1 MSVKKLTRRDFL
13 RIAGISTAALVA
25 SCAPEPTKAP
35 PAPTSAPAPKPTDAP
50 KPTEAP
56 KPTTAPAATAA
67 PKPTDAPK
75 PTVAP
80 TAAAKPTE
88 AKLGSTL
95 VGKLE
100 GPTII
105 REVAQYPKAFKEA
118 PMLADLVKAGK
129 LPEVAKRLPDPSE
142 VMVIKPLKEIGKYGG
157 NWRRA
162 FTGPADHEN
171 GNRINS
177 ADKILHFD
185 YTGNKI
191 VPALAKDW
199 KVSDDGKTITIYLR
213 KGAKWSNGD
222 PFTANDFVFW
232 YEDVYMNKELV
243 PTPFFEFQING
254 KNGVLKK
261 VDDFTVAY
269 EFPEAYPYFVYIL
282 AGSTSMGAGF
292 ATRGAFQTNGGSYC
306 PSNYLK
312 QFLPKYSSVDAAN
325 AKAKAAGFDN
335 WISYFK
341 NRYSWALNPECPTMT
356 PWRTVSPINTPTW
369 GMERNPYFWQ
379 VDTDGN
385 QLPYID
391 KLTMTLAENTE
402 VANLRAIAGEYDC
415 QERHMG
421 LAKLPVFLEN
431 QQKGNYTVHL
441 DPAFNGSDMALHMGN
456 AYEGDPEI
464 SKLIKNKDF
473 RHALSMGIDRDQL
486 NEAFWLGVG
495 FAGSTAPAPDT
506 LYAPGA
512 EWNKKWCTLDLK
524 QSNDILDKLGY
535 TKKDA
540 DGYRQRLDG
549 KGRLRLEM
557 ITVPGSFVPYTPMG
571 EMIKQ
576 QWKKIG
582 IDVDIKETE
591 RNLAFGKDANDEV
604 QMITWANDGSEML
617 YLFARHALPV
627 DSAECHMGMAY
638 AKWFASNGT
647 QGKKPEDPEMIR
659 AMDLF
664 RAAMGQKEEDQIKS
678 AKEIWKIVVEQQW
691 SIGVVG
697 QSPAFMGVRIVK
709 NNMGNVPERQV
720 NAQHARTPCTS
731 GPATYYFKS

>member
-1 MSVKKLTRRDFL
+1 MSLKKLTRRDFIKL
-13 RIAGISTAALVA
+13 AGTTSLGAIIA
-25 SCAPEPTKAP
+25 SCT
-35 PAPTSAPAPKPTDAP
+35 PAPTAVPPTAAPTAVPATAV
-50 KPTEAP
+50 P
-56 KPTTAPAATAA
+56 KPTTAPVSSSSAASSAVSSSAA
-67 PKPTDAPK
+67 P
-75 PTVAP
+75 
-80 TAAAKPTE
+80 
-88 AKLGSTL
+88 KLGSTL

-105 REVAQYPKAFKEA
+105 RETAQFPKAFKEA

-129 LPEVAKRLPDPSE
+129 LPEVAKRLPDPSDL
-142 VMVIKPLKEIGKYGG
+142 MVIKPLKETGKYGG

-199 KVSDDGKTITIYLR
+199 KVSDDGKTVTIYLR

-222 PFTANDFVFW
+222 PFTANDFMFW
-232 YEDVYMNKELV
+232 YEDVYLNKSLV

-254 KNGVLKK
+254 KDGVMKK
-261 VDDFTVAY
+261 IDETTVAF
-269 EFPEAYPYFVYIL
+269 EFPDPYPYFVYIL

-292 ATRGAFQTNGGSYC
+292 ATRGAFQTNGGAYC
-306 PSNYLK
+306 PSAYLK
-312 QFLPKYSSVDAAN
+312 QFLPKYSSEEAAN

-335 WISYFK
+335 WVSYFK
-341 NRYSWALNPECPTMT
+341 NRYSWALNPDCPTMT
-356 PWRTVSPINTPTW
+356 PWKTVSPINTPTW

-379 VDTDGN
+379 VDTEGN

-431 QQKGNYTVHL
+431 AQKGNYTVHL
-441 DPAFNGSDMALHMGN
+441 DPAFNGSDMALHLGN
-456 AYEGDPEI
+456 AYEGDAEI

-495 FAGSTAPAPDT
+495 TPGSTAPAPDT
-506 LYAPGA
+506 LYAPGP
-512 EWNKKWCTLDLK
+512 EWNKKWATLDLK

-535 TKKDA
+535 TKKDSE
-540 DGYRQRLDG
+540 GYRQRLDG

-557 ITVPGSFVPYTPMG
+557 VTVPGSFVPYTPMG

-627 DSAECHMGMAY
+627 DAAECHMGMAY
-638 AKWFASNGT
+638 AKWFASNGK
-647 QGKKPEDPEMIR
+647 QGKKPEDPEMLR

-731 GPATYYFKS
+731 GPQTYFFKS